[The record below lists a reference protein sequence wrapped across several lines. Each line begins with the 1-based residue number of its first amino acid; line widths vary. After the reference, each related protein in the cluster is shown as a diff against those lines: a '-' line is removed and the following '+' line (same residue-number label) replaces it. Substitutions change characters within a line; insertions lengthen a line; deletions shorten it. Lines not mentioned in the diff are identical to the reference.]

1 MRLQAQEELMHGM
14 KFYDYMIV
22 SGGRILLTPVEGPAT
37 SWDSPLA
44 AFEAALAHERL
55 MTRRCNDLAS
65 LAIAEKDH
73 ATNNLVQWFVTE
85 QVEEESNVENIVQ
98 KLKLLGR
105 DGPGLFMMDRE
116 LKARAVAPAAGGGAG
131 LRWREFSVRRVAAG
145 RFLPT
150 LRVDP
155 APRPVPRRPRPRTG
169 DVSHEHP
176 AFLRAADDGR
186 SARPGRPAARDAGR
200 AAAGGDGRRAGRD
213 RLLLRPARPRAA
225 RRAGLAR
232 GATAARSRWW

>member
-1 MRLQAQEELMHGM
+1 MINDKLQKALNEQITAELHSASIYLSMSAYFASLGLDGSAHWMRLQAQEELMHGM
-14 KFYDYMIV
+14 KFYDYMLV
-22 SGGRILLTPVEGPAT
+22 SGGRILMASVEGPAT

-85 QVEEESNVENIVQ
+85 QVEEEANVENIVQ

-116 LKARAVAPAAGGGAG
+116 LKARALAPAAGGGA
-131 LRWREFSVRRVAAG
+131 AA
-145 RFLPT
+145 
-150 LRVDP
+150 
-155 APRPVPRRPRPRTG
+155 
-169 DVSHEHP
+169 
-176 AFLRAADDGR
+176 
-186 SARPGRPAARDAGR
+186 
-200 AAAGGDGRRAGRD
+200 
-213 RLLLRPARPRAA
+213 
-225 RRAGLAR
+225 
-232 GATAARSRWW
+232 

>member
-1 MRLQAQEELMHGM
+1 MNAELAPFGRRATRRRALPRAGNAPRANRRLPGSRFGAYVGQHHERSRTVINDKLQQAINSQINAELHSAYIYLSMSAYFGSLGLDGSAHWMRLQAQEELMHGM
-14 KFYDYMIV
+14 KFYDYMVV

-85 QVEEESNVENIVQ
+85 QVEEEANVENIVQ
-98 KLKLLGR
+98 KMKLLGR

-116 LKARAVAPAAGGGAG
+116 LKSRVVAPAATGGGA
-131 LRWREFSVRRVAAG
+131 AA
-145 RFLPT
+145 
-150 LRVDP
+150 
-155 APRPVPRRPRPRTG
+155 
-169 DVSHEHP
+169 
-176 AFLRAADDGR
+176 
-186 SARPGRPAARDAGR
+186 
-200 AAAGGDGRRAGRD
+200 
-213 RLLLRPARPRAA
+213 
-225 RRAGLAR
+225 
-232 GATAARSRWW
+232 